1 VGDRPARVGLT
12 GAGRYDRPVTYTV
25 LLYSD
30 DPQVRDRMRLAI
42 GTRPAADL
50 SVEFVDSSDY
60 QDCLRLIDTY
70 EIDLVVLDGEAVP
83 TGGIG
88 IARQLRDELADCP
101 PIALVIAR
109 AADRWLAAYAQVD
122 ATLTHPLDPV
132 TTGATVAGLLRQR
145 ASA

>member
-1 VGDRPARVGLT
+1 
-12 GAGRYDRPVTYTV
+12 VTYTV

-30 DPQVRDRMRLAI
+30 DPKVRDRMRLAI

-50 SVEFVDSSDY
+50 QVEFVDSSSY
-60 QDCLRLIDTY
+60 QDCLTLIDTY

-88 IARQLRDELADCP
+88 IARQLRDELEDCP
-101 PIALVIAR
+101 PIAVAIAR

-122 ATLTHPLDPV
+122 ATLAHPLDPV
-132 TTGATVAGLLRQR
+132 TTGATVARLLHER

>member
-1 VGDRPARVGLT
+1 
-12 GAGRYDRPVTYTV
+12 VTYTV

-30 DPQVRDRMRLAI
+30 DPKVRDRMRLAI
-42 GTRPAADL
+42 GTRPAVDQ
-50 SVEFVDSSDY
+50 SVEFVDSSSY
-60 QDCLRLIDTY
+60 QDCLTLIDTY

-101 PIALVIAR
+101 PIAVAIAR

-122 ATLTHPLDPV
+122 ATLAHPLDPV
-132 TTGATVAGLLRQR
+132 AVRATVSELLRQR
-145 ASA
+145 AAA